1 MGLVVQERNMPKY
14 KRPTDLEILE
24 TVAVLESVLKTKKKL
39 EGRAAYRNQLLA
51 LKWVLGL
58 EKKFVHYNKEDL
70 YD

>member
-1 MGLVVQERNMPKY
+1 MPKY